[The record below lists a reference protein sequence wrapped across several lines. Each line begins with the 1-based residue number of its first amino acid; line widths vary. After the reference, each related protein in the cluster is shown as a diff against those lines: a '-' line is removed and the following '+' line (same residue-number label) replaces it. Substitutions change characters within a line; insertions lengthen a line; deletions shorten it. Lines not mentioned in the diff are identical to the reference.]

1 MKARPTKVDQIANGG
16 AAADGDVVAVA
27 AAAAA
32 VAAAAAAAAVVAAV
46 AAAAAARRKRGR
58 RRREASRERRTLQHD
73 AAVDAA
79 LLATRD
85 GNLIECREVAKHP
98 RCQQGKGAP
107 IMPDGMMLSM
117 EGTVVQWDAH
127 PQEEATRPASL
138 AIQRASRW

>member
-1 MKARPTKVDQIANGG
+1 MHGGVSVGERTRAANRNQDQNPSNL
-16 AAADGDVVAVA
+16 
-27 AAAAA
+27 
-32 VAAAAAAAAVVAAV
+32 
-46 AAAAAARRKRGR
+46 RGR
-58 RRREASRERRTLQHD
+58 RRHGASRGRRTLQHD
-73 AAVDAA
+73 AAVDAV
-79 LLATRD
+79 LLAMRD

-98 RCQQGKGAP
+98 WCLQGKGAP